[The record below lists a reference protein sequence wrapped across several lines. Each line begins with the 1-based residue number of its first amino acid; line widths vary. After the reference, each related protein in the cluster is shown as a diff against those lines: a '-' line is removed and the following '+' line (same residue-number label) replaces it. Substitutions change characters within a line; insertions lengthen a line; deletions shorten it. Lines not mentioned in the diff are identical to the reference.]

1 VGSGKEFK
9 AYKEGMRL
17 GSRIKRLTEA
27 ERDGPHVN
35 RVEVEVPERDRRAG
49 SGDSKDY
56 LHS

>member
-1 VGSGKEFK
+1 
-9 AYKEGMRL
+9 MRL